1 MPPARKRSS
10 RERIG
15 VVDIGSNSIRLV
27 VFDGETRAAQ
37 VVFNE
42 KVLCGLGRGLDE
54 GGRLHEEG
62 VEQALANLNRFVR
75 LARAM
80 SVAELHL
87 LATAAV
93 RDASN
98 GPAFCR
104 DVEKQCGAPV
114 RVLSGEE
121 EAKFSA
127 SGVVAGTPEAD
138 GMMGDLGGGSLEL
151 VRLTEGKIGTY
162 GTLPLGPV
170 RLIGSALGD
179 RESARK
185 IIDQHLTSL
194 PWLNEIAGKRFYA
207 VGGAWRNLARI
218 HMEQTHY
225 PLHIIHQYRLSRS
238 EGENLS
244 RVVGRLGRR
253 SLATIRGVSRKRVE
267 TLPFAALLLDRL
279 LRHAA
284 PAEIVF
290 SAYGLREGFLFSRLT
305 RTEQH
310 KDPLIAYAR
319 ELGARESR
327 FGDPGSNLADWIAPI
342 LPPADLLSERLV
354 RAICHMSDIGWREH
368 PDYRAEHSFYRMLHL
383 PAVGWNHRDRIF
395 AATAISYRYGGEMA
409 ENSAV
414 ERLLDG
420 DGRRQAIALGL
431 ALRLAFSI
439 SGGGATGLLKNAA
452 LRMKP
457 DRLELALPAGEVALY
472 GEAVK
477 RRLEALGRALERPV
491 SFAAIGGARSGGR

>member
-10 RERIG
+10 NDRIG

-27 VFDGETRAAQ
+27 VFDGQTRAAQ

-80 SVAELHL
+80 AVGELHL

-98 GPAFCR
+98 GPEFCR
-104 DVEKQCGAPV
+104 QVEMQCGAPV

-127 SGVVAGTPEAD
+127 SGVVAGTSEAD

-151 VRLTEGKIGTY
+151 VRLTGGKIGTY

-179 RESARK
+179 REGARK
-185 IIDQHLTSL
+185 IIDQHLASL

-238 EGENLS
+238 EGENLA

-267 TLPFAALLLDRL
+267 TLPFAALLLERL
-279 LRHAA
+279 LRHAT
-284 PAEIVF
+284 PSEVVF
-290 SAYGLREGFLFSRLT
+290 SAYGLREGFLFNRLT
-305 RTEQH
+305 RTEQR

-327 FGDPGSNLADWIAPI
+327 FGDPGNLAEWIDPI

-368 PDYRAEHSFYRMLHL
+368 PDYRAEHSFYRILHL

-395 AATAISYRYGGEMA
+395 AATAIANRYGGEMA

-414 ERLLDG
+414 DRLLDG

-452 LRMKP
+452 LRLEP
-457 DRLELALPAGEVALY
+457 ERLALVLPAGEVTLY

-477 RRLEALGRALERPV
+477 RRLEALGRALDRPV
-491 SFAAIGGARSGGR
+491 TFVATDGARSGGR